1 MSSYQLSYTMLN
13 ERSLAIICLAAR
25 VGKRTET
32 GSKEYFPGAD
42 QSRVFEFFY
51 SKFVR
56 PLDSVWRQIPRQKRQ
71 DLLEEYYPDVDNVHS
86 YLSQRGF
93 MSVLKKLCSHWFEDI
108 EKYMPDVLFLMPEQF
123 KVAPTKNS
131 SKNNKPAPTHLLEA
145 PAKHSTR
152 NTPPP
157 KDAEPKSLLS
167 TKRKREGA
175 GEHEDKPRVAKR
187 TRLVTPKST
196 SGSESPS
203 PSPSPS
209 LQKQQQRQR
218 EERWLSEKEVARV
231 GRRPQGNQWK
241 SHITPLRI

>member
-25 VGKRTET
+25 IGKKTET
-32 GSKEYFPGAD
+32 GSKEYFPFAA

-56 PLDSVWRQIPRQKRQ
+56 PQDSVWRQIPGQKRQ
-71 DLLEEYYPDVDNVHS
+71 DLLEEYYPDVGNVHS
-86 YLSQRGF
+86 YLSKRGLK
-93 MSVLKKLCSHWFEDI
+93 SILKKLCSHWFEDI
-108 EKYMPDVLFLMPEQF
+108 EKHMPDVLFLMPEQF
-123 KVAPTKNS
+123 KVAPTKNDP
-131 SKNNKPAPTHLLEA
+131 KNNKPAPTQPLEA
-145 PAKHSTR
+145 PAKHSTK
-152 NTPPP
+152 NMPPP
-157 KDAEPKSLLS
+157 KNAEPNSLLS
-167 TKRKREGA
+167 IKRKREGA

-203 PSPSPS
+203 PSPS
-209 LQKQQQRQR
+209 LQQQQQRQR

-231 GRRPQGNQWK
+231 GRRPQGYQWK

>member
-25 VGKRTET
+25 IGKKTEA
-32 GSKEYFPGAD
+32 GSKEYFPGAAH
-42 QSRVFEFFY
+42 SRVFEFFY

-56 PLDSVWRQIPRQKRQ
+56 SQDSVWRQVPRQMRQ

-86 YLSQRGF
+86 YLSERGF
-93 MSVLKKLCSHWFEDI
+93 KSILKKLCSHWFEDI
-108 EKYMPDVLFLMPEQF
+108 EKHMPDVLFLMPEQS
-123 KVAPTKNS
+123 KVAPTKND
-131 SKNNKPAPTHLLEA
+131 SKNNKPASSHPLEA
-145 PAKHSTR
+145 PAKHSTK
-152 NTPPP
+152 NPSPP

-187 TRLVTPKST
+187 TRLMTPKST

-203 PSPSPS
+203 PSPS
-209 LQKQQQRQR
+209 LQRQQQLQR
-218 EERWLSEKEVARV
+218 EERWLSEREVARI
-231 GRRPQGNQWK
+231 GRRPQGKKWK
-241 SHITPLRI
+241 SQITPLHV

>member
-13 ERSLAIICLAAR
+13 ARSLAIICLAAR
-25 VGKRTET
+25 IGKKTET
-32 GSKEYFPGAD
+32 GSKEYFPDDA

-86 YLSQRGF
+86 YLSERGF
-93 MSVLKKLCSHWFEDI
+93 KSVLKTLCSHWFQNI
-108 EKYMPDVLFLMPEQF
+108 EKHMPDVLFLMPEQF
-123 KVAPTKNS
+123 KVAPIKND
-131 SKNNKPAPTHLLEA
+131 SKNNKPASTHPLEA
-145 PAKHSTR
+145 PAKHSTK

-157 KDAEPKSLLS
+157 KDAEPKLPVS

-196 SGSESPS
+196 SDSESPS
-203 PSPSPS
+203 PRHS
-209 LQKQQQRQR
+209 LQQQQQQQR